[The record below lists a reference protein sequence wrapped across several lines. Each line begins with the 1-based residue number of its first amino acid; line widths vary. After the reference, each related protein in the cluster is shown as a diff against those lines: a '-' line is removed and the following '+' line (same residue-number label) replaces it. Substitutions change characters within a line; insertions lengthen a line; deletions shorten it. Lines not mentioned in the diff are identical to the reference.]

1 MCCFYFEFVCLLFC
15 VSYLVTIII
24 LFSNFTIFS
33 SMSTSVSGCLPFCV
47 KLVFCYYCLLS
58 LWGNKYD
65 DDDDDDDD
73 DDSYSLSK
81 GRLAACFFRV
91 IRRKVGS
98 LT

>member
-24 LFSNFTIFS
+24 LFQSVQYATS

-65 DDDDDDDD
+65 DDDDDDD
-73 DDSYSLSK
+73 SYSLSK
-81 GRLAACFFRV
+81 GRLVACFLESFDVRS
-91 IRRKVGS
+91 GP
-98 LT
+98 